1 MSAPVQRRRV
11 GLKCTESTLHGLL
24 SFILWRPSWLGIY
37 IPAPA
42 VVPGLLALP
51 FVGEPGKGWQGGKT
65 PLPPRIPGLSLNLFR
80 EVETELSSKPIL
92 LQPLRVHICGFPL
105 DYVIIDL
112 PPPTIPASEKGAGL
126 RVIRGTVHAVA

>member
-1 MSAPVQRRRV
+1 MHREHFAWAAVIYPLATVVAGYLYPCSCSCSWPAR
-11 GLKCTESTLHGLL
+11 STLCRRAREGLARRKNSSASL
-24 SFILWRPSWLGIY
+24 D
-37 IPAPA
+37 
-42 VVPGLLALP
+42 
-51 FVGEPGKGWQGGKT
+51 
-65 PLPPRIPGLSLNLFR
+65 PRSVLNLFR